1 MFEGLK
7 NGWDVI
13 NASIK
18 AFFKNPI
25 LLVPLLFVWLIYAPT
40 VIYFKWHFDWD
51 SYSTKASML
60 ILYLII
66 FGFALM
72 LTVSCSVLLE
82 LIQQKETGKEFNL
95 MNSLVE
101 TCTKNII
108 QILVLAFFWS
118 LIWFL
123 LTVLEMIFR
132 KKKNSSDTEEESAEN
147 VAQTLAG
154 GEDFSIWS
162 LTFDA
167 LKKGIRMIVF
177 LIMPAFAWEDL
188 STGKSLKRGMSIFK
202 SRISEF
208 VAGYTLSYL
217 AGIIVFFPPFI
228 MFYLSGKLKI
238 DFPDWSWVVCIIYIA
253 FAWSYTIYL
262 EQMFTAELYLWH
274 LKWENEVKLA
284 EKEGRPIP
292 NFSSVERPS
301 ILDDKPELIF

>member
-51 SYSTKASML
+51 SYDTPTSML

-95 MNSLVE
+95 INSLVE

-108 QILVLAFFWS
+108 QILVLSFFWS

-132 KKKNSSDTEEESAEN
+132 KKNNSSDTEEESAEN

-188 STGKSLKRGMSIFK
+188 NTGKSLKRGMSIFK

-238 DFPDWSWVVCIIYIA
+238 DFQDWSWVICIIYIA

-274 LKWENEVKLA
+274 MKWENEVKLA
-284 EKEGRPIP
+284 EKEGRSIP

-301 ILDDKPELIF
+301 ILDDKPDLIF